1 MPDFPHGCHGKA
13 ILITGIGCIGKST
26 LRRRVES
33 HLSNRVVCID
43 RDDSASLPEVGRDQC
58 LVVEAV
64 HGLDEPH
71 ERWGLVVYLLP
82 PPGHLRRWLRRGF
95 AWFRTGRVD
104 RPHRSV
110 RKPWSLLNLPLIA
123 RIVVR
128 NVVFARKWVREDLR
142 RMGAICTD
150 RRIVTQDA
158 NAAFGRIVTYASE

>member
-1 MPDFPHGCHGKA
+1 M
-13 ILITGIGCIGKST
+13 ITGIGCIGKST

-33 HLSNRVVCID
+33 HLGHRVVCID
-43 RDDSASLPEVGRDQC
+43 RDDRAPLPEVAQDQC

-104 RPHRSV
+104 RPHRV
-110 RKPWSLLNLPLIA
+110 ARGPWSLLNLPLILGIVA
-123 RIVVR
+123 R
-128 NVVFARKWVREDLR
+128 NLLLARKWVCRDLKRIR
-142 RMGAICTD
+142 RDLLRCTPSVQSCCTD
-150 RRIVTQDA
+150 SVHLM
-158 NAAFGRIVTYASE
+158 